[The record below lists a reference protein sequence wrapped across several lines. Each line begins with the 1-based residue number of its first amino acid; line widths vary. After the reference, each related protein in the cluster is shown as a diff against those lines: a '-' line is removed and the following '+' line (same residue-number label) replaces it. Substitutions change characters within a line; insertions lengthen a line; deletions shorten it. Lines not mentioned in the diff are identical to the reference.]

1 MRRSYNLKLLD
12 KYVIS
17 LLIPTLVFSLFI
29 CTVVCE
35 LVGISFEQ
43 MQFIFTEGLPVHIT
57 VLVHLLKLPAF
68 ICLALPLAFLIAT
81 IIIYGRLSAKNEL
94 IAFQSSGIS
103 VFRVVAPAIALSFIA
118 SILMSALQELVV
130 PAANYQAAIVL
141 EREWQVDRTQLA
153 KYNKQNIIYQK
164 YQINSEGAN
173 SKSNLEYMFFADR
186 FDGKQMQDITL
197 LKYQARYLHQ
207 IITAKTAQWI
217 ESKQLW
223 QLSDVSLEFINKDGS
238 YARNQN
244 LEKLTLELDQSIL
257 DYANNHRDLRE
268 MNLIELYQRLD
279 VIQYTNN
286 REKIREI
293 QIGIQE
299 RYALPFSCI
308 VFSFLGSILG
318 TTKFRGKSN
327 SLGIAAIAIIV
338 YYFVQFITTSL
349 TFAEILPI
357 FLGVWLPNLICVFI
371 GFILNQ
377 NGFDSL
383 A

>member
-1 MRRSYNLKLLD
+1 MRRGLNPKLLD

-29 CTVVCE
+29 CTVICE

-43 MQFIFTEGLPVHIT
+43 MQFVFTEGLPVNIS
-57 VLVHLLKLPAF
+57 VIIHLLKLPAF
-68 ICLALPLAFLIAT
+68 ICQALPLAFLIAT

-103 VFRVVAPAIALSFIA
+103 VYRVVAPAIAISLVA
-118 SILMSALQELVV
+118 AVLMFALQELVV
-130 PAANYQAAIVL
+130 PIANYQAAIVL

-153 KYNKQNIIYQK
+153 KYNKRNIIYQK
-164 YQINSEGAN
+164 YNTNFQDVNSQ
-173 SKSNLEYMFFADR
+173 SDLEYLFFAER
-186 FDGKQMQDITL
+186 FDGKRMQDITL
-197 LKYQARYLHQ
+197 LQYQNRYLHQ
-207 IITAKTAQWI
+207 IITAKTAQWSKI
-217 ESKQLW
+217 KQLW
-223 QLSDVSLEFINKDGS
+223 QLSDVHLDLINKDGS

-244 LEKLTLELDQSIL
+244 LEKLMVKLDRSIL

-268 MNLIELYQRLD
+268 MNLIELYRQLN

-286 REKIREI
+286 RKQIRQLKIS
-293 QIGIQE
+293 IQE

-318 TTKFRGKSN
+318 ATKFREKSN

-349 TFAEILPI
+349 TFAEVLPI
-357 FLGVWLPNLICVFI
+357 FLGVWLPNTICIFFGLVV
-371 GFILNQ
+371 NQ
-377 NGFDSL
+377 NGFNGLD
-383 A
+383 